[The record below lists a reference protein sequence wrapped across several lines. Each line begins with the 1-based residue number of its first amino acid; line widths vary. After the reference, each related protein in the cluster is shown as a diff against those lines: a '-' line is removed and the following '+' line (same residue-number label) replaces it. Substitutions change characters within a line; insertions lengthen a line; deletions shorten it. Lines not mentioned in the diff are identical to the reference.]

1 MVVIFETIGFNL
13 YMLRKSKEQDEIL
26 IYNNISKTYNTYSK
40 KRAINFLYYELEK
53 KDICIISLLKEEDI
67 EVDPKN
73 QEKFKAFKIKVLNRI
88 FDDEVKLVDNLGYKP
103 IDSLTFTHNEKNYFN
118 LYKKSKLLREFES
131 NNNEFPRIKALIF
144 NLVGN
149 IEGHYNYFNKW
160 LAWQLQNPLNRLP
173 TSIILQG
180 EHGTGKT
187 KFCELV
193 LKNIFENNF
202 TEIGQTEINADYND
216 FIVGKQL
223 IVANEVIH
231 NDNKFLVPDKLKN
244 FVTDEFLTINQKFK
258 DLKYMRNYAQF
269 IFVSNNSVPIK
280 VESGDRRYSIFK
292 SLKLV
297 DGWKLIDELEK
308 NLENELQG
316 YINYLYNLEIDFSE
330 VSQPLDN
337 IEKKDLIAANYN
349 SVEDF
354 YHTAQD
360 LGGFLSLNSSYSQE
374 DNLFYN
380 VLEYHYIK
388 EKKYIIT
395 SNLYNLYKKFC
406 LDAGYKSFGRS
417 NFTRELKKFNIH
429 ASVQRIEDKTLR
441 VLEIK

>member
-1 MVVIFETIGFNL
+1 MAVIFKELGFNIYL
-13 YMLRKSKEQDEIL
+13 LRESKEQDEIL
-26 IYNNISKTYNTYSK
+26 IYNFKSKSYNQYSR
-40 KRAINFLYYELEK
+40 KRAINFLYFELESRN
-53 KDICIISLLKEEDI
+53 ICIVSLLKGEDQQ
-67 EVDPKN
+67 VDEKDT
-73 QEKFKAFKIKVLNRI
+73 EKFKAFKIKILNRI
-88 FDDEVKLVDNLGYKP
+88 FDNELHLIDNIAYKP
-103 IDSLTFTHNEKNYFN
+103 IDEQTFEENDKTYFNIYRKSQLLKNYKPNN
-118 LYKKSKLLREFES
+118 LEFPTIKKLIL
-131 NNNEFPRIKALIF
+131 NIVGNNE
-144 NLVGN
+144 
-149 IEGHYNYFNKW
+149 EYYTYFNKW
-160 LAWQLQNPLNRLP
+160 LGWQIQHPLSRLP
-173 TSIILQG
+173 TAIILQG
-180 EHGTGKT
+180 EQGTGKT

-193 LKNIFENNF
+193 LKKIFDKNF
-202 TEIGQTEINADYND
+202 TEISQAEINQDHNDYMM
-216 FIVGKQL
+216 GKQL

-231 NDNKFLVPDKLKN
+231 NDNKYLVPDKLKN
-244 FVTDEFLTINQKFK
+244 MVTDEFLTINQKFK

-308 NLENELQG
+308 NLESELQG

-354 YHTAQD
+354 YHTAQEV
-360 LGGFLSLNSSYSQE
+360 GGFLSLNYSY
-374 DNLFYN
+374 DDANNLYYN
-380 VLEYHYIK
+380 HLEYHYIQD
-388 EKKYIIT
+388 KKYLIT

-429 ASVQRIEDKTLR
+429 ASVQRIGEETLR

>member
-13 YMLRKSKEQDEIL
+13 YMLRESKEQDEIL

-149 IEGHYNYFNKW
+149 IENHYNYFNKW

-244 FVTDEFLTINQKFK
+244 FVTDEYLSIKQRFK
-258 DLKYMRNYAQF
+258 DTYYIQNYSQW
-269 IFVSNNSVPIK
+269 IFVSNNQVPLKI
-280 VESGDRRYSIFK
+280 EAGDRRYTIFK
-292 SLKLV
+292 SK
-297 DGWKLIDELEK
+297 KLIDGFTLINGLIQNLDNELK
-308 NLENELQG
+308 GYLNYLLNLEVKF
-316 YINYLYNLEIDFSE
+316 IE

-337 IEKKDLIAANYN
+337 KEKQDLIEASWN
-349 SVEDF
+349 SVDDFF
-354 YHTAQD
+354 YHSKEV
-360 LGGFLSLNSSYSQE
+360 GGFDVLNKTYMEEDDIYKNYFELHNLSVGVCIISQ
-374 DNLFYN
+374 
-380 VLEYHYIK
+380 
-388 EKKYIIT
+388 
-395 SNLYNLYKKFC
+395 NLYTLYKKFC
-406 LDAGYKSFGRS
+406 DDAGYKPFGRA
-417 NFTRELKKFNIH
+417 NFIRELRRFGFSP
-429 ASVQRIEDKTLR
+429 SVQRIEEKTQR
-441 VLEIK
+441 VVVL

>member
-1 MVVIFETIGFNL
+1 M
-13 YMLRKSKEQDEIL
+13 M
-26 IYNNISKTYNTYSK
+26 
-40 KRAINFLYYELEK
+40 
-53 KDICIISLLKEEDI
+53 
-67 EVDPKN
+67 
-73 QEKFKAFKIKVLNRI
+73 
-88 FDDEVKLVDNLGYKP
+88 
-103 IDSLTFTHNEKNYFN
+103 
-118 LYKKSKLLREFES
+118 
-131 NNNEFPRIKALIF
+131 
-144 NLVGN
+144 
-149 IEGHYNYFNKW
+149 
-160 LAWQLQNPLNRLP
+160 
-173 TSIILQG
+173 
-180 EHGTGKT
+180 
-187 KFCELV
+187 
-193 LKNIFENNF
+193 
-202 TEIGQTEINADYND
+202 
-216 FIVGKQL
+216 GKQL

-231 NDNKFLVPDKLKN
+231 NDNKYLVPDKLKN
-244 FVTDEFLTINQKFK
+244 MVTDEFLTINQKFK

-308 NLENELQG
+308 NLESELQG

-354 YHTAQD
+354 YHTAQEV
-360 LGGFLSLNSSYSQE
+360 GGFLSLNYSY
-374 DNLFYN
+374 DDANNLYFN
-380 VLEYHYIK
+380 HLEYHYIQD
-388 EKKYIIT
+388 KKYLIT

-429 ASVQRIEDKTLR
+429 ASVQRIGEETLR